1 MRMYKPNVTQAES
14 LNSVNYDDKL
24 PLKLGLILLATA
36 IVFLFFCLLYL
47 TCRRLRRY
55 KRLTDRDDEY
65 DGYESGDSEI
75 TQFDKEKIRLTGFMD
90 RHNEPAIQATQVHT
104 EHATHH
110 EQGLQSAF
118 SIGDETEGDSD
129 VEDNRSTPKSHG
141 LYATVDPVTI
151 MTNVTA
157 VAQQI
162 PESNTGFRG
171 PITFNSVFG
180 PEEGQ
185 TQNEKCSN
193 EDTVLTPPVP
203 PRCTVRRVSSTPNLQ
218 SRPEESKKG
227 PVQPAPTEAQDKI
240 QTDASLDDAELFTK
254 GYTEE
259 ELQIANED
267 GTLTNNTER
276 ELELSSGSIGDIG
289 STRPLLP
296 LHLPSWA
303 LETDKPERGFLVFAL
318 SINPKPG
325 CTGVP
330 RFLVDVRVLEAR
342 CVLSQSLEPRAGRFY
357 VKARIQPAGSK
368 NTSESVLSLD
378 QLNSRSRGFISERI
392 HAFTLTRATASV
404 ICGSTPV
411 RRAFRSPVFWHAITL
426 ETELPGGYSEAK
438 PSLRSGAPLS
448 SNLTNISPG
457 NQLELRLDLKE
468 RDALKADGLYGSGST
483 IFLPHWRRSQLLGSV
498 RIPLSQKILEYFLR
512 DDCDL
517 RHLSSRCSTLV
528 PESKGNADDSDK
540 QSTNGSDG
548 ANEVI
553 RVLRFVRPLSPPTDE
568 TVDRGDLTI
577 GIQYSLET
585 GKLTLNPLKCTG
597 ICLPKGTRCVLLS
610 AALVSNR
617 KLIASQKSNP
627 SARLTTNAAEF
638 LLGER
643 MQFLIEEH
651 PSQVCLILSV
661 FARSGRRIN
670 DTVTL
675 IGRCVVGPEGLAYG
689 QGLSHWN
696 AVNSQRG
703 IVKRTHVL
711 F

>member
-1 MRMYKPNVTQAES
+1 MYKANITQVEGLS
-14 LNSVNYDDKL
+14 NFSYDDKL

-36 IVFLFFCLLYL
+36 IVFLFCCLLFL
-47 TCRRLRRY
+47 ICRRLRKY
-55 KRLTDRDDEY
+55 KRLTDRDNYY
-65 DGYESGDSEI
+65 DGYESEDSEI
-75 TQFDKEKIRLTGFMD
+75 TQFDKEKIRLTGFID
-90 RHNEPAIQATQVHT
+90 RHAEPAIQATRIHA

-129 VEDNRSTPKSHG
+129 VEDSRSTSKSHG
-141 LYATVDPVTI
+141 LCATVDPITI

-162 PESNTGFRG
+162 PESTTGFRE
-171 PITFNSVFG
+171 PITFSTVFG

-185 TQNEKCSN
+185 TQNEKCAC
-193 EDTVLTPPVP
+193 EDTTPTPPVP
-203 PRCTVRRVSSTPNLQ
+203 LRCTVRRVSSTPNLQ
-218 SRPEESKKG
+218 SHPGESTKG
-227 PVQPAPTEAQDKI
+227 SVQPASTEAQDKG

-259 ELQIANED
+259 EMQLANVD
-267 GTLTNNTER
+267 GTLVNSTER
-276 ELELSSGSIGDIG
+276 DLERSNGSIGDIG

-296 LHLPSWA
+296 LQLPSWA

-330 RFLVDVRVLEAR
+330 RFLIDVRVLEAR
-342 CVLSQSLEPRAGRFY
+342 CVLSHSVEPRAGRFY
-357 VKARIQPAGSK
+357 VKARIQPAGS
-368 NTSESVLSLD
+368 NSTSESVLSLD
-378 QLNSRSRGFISERI
+378 QLNSRPRGFISERV
-392 HAFTLTRATASV
+392 HAFTLTRAAASV
-404 ICGSTPV
+404 SCGSTPV

-426 ETELPGGYSEAK
+426 ETGLPGNYSEAK
-438 PSLRSGAPLS
+438 PSLRFGAPLS
-448 SNLTNISPG
+448 SNLTNISPA

-483 IFLPHWRRSQLLGSV
+483 MFLPHWRRSQLLGSV
-498 RIPLSQKILEYFLR
+498 RIPLSQKIWDYFLG
-512 DDCDL
+512 DDRKL
-517 RHLSSRCSTLV
+517 RNSSLGRSNLI
-528 PESKGNADDSDK
+528 PESKGNTDESDRE
-540 QSTNGSDG
+540 STNGSDG

-553 RVLRFVRPLSPPTDE
+553 RVLRFVRPISPPPDE
-568 TVDRGDLTI
+568 TADRGDLTV

-617 KLIASQKSNP
+617 KLISIQKSNP

-643 MQFLIEEH
+643 MQFLVEEH
-651 PSQVCLILSV
+651 LSQVCLILSV

-670 DTVTL
+670 DTITL

-696 AVNSQRG
+696 AINNQRG